1 VTKTNQDSFMKP
13 EIEHI
18 QRTTSTYGEPAK
30 KEMNPQRKRADRK
43 KEEKERRRKKEGT
56 KDKTS
61 TRQDEHTSD
70 DTQDIPQCH
79 ATGLKYSPPIKYP
92 RSGVAKQTRTAQN
105 FEKPVSK

>member
-18 QRTTSTYGEPAK
+18 QRTTSTYDEPAK
-30 KEMNPQRKRADRK
+30 KESRQ
-43 KEEKERRRKKEGT
+43 KEGNTT